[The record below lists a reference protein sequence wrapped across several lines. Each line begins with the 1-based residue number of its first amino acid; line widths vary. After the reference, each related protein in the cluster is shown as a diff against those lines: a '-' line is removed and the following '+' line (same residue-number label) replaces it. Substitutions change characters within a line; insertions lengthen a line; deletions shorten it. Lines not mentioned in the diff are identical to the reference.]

1 MTRAGTRA
9 ARAGLNRPLQESPR
23 PEVQP
28 VYLSSVYTFAD
39 VDDVE
44 EYYGA
49 RPEGRYLYGRSG
61 HPNRAELERAVA
73 DLEHAHGALATSSGM
88 AAIAAVALGTL
99 TAGDRVLL
107 STDVYGGTLELFR
120 TVLQRFGVGCD
131 FADCTDLD
139 AVSGAITPRTRWVIC
154 ESSSNPLLAVP
165 DIAAL
170 ASCAHEHGARLLVD
184 NTFATPLLV
193 RPLELGADAV
203 LHSATKYLSGHSD
216 VSAGVVCADRQTIR
230 DIEAAAVT
238 VGLVLSPF
246 DAWLATRGLR
256 TLALRM
262 RTACANAQALAQ
274 MCDRHPGVRETL
286 YPGLAQHPQHALAT
300 KQFGGLYG
308 AIVSIRLEDDRERV
322 NRFMRRLSEIPF
334 APSLAGAAT
343 SLSHPETTSH
353 RAFTVSERRERGITE
368 GLIRIS
374 VGIEETPDL
383 LQEFTHALGED

>member
-1 MTRAGTRA
+1 MTQAGTRA
-9 ARAGLNRPLQESPR
+9 ARAGLNRPLREAPR

-28 VYLSSVYTFAD
+28 VYLSSVYTFED

-44 EYYGA
+44 QYYAA

-61 HPNRAELERAVA
+61 HPNRSELERAVA
-73 DLEHAHGALATSSGM
+73 DLEHAGAAVATSSGM
-88 AAIAAVALGTL
+88 AAITAVALGTL

-120 TVLQRFGVGCD
+120 SVLGRFGVGCD
-131 FADCTDLD
+131 FVDCTDLD
-139 AVSGAITPRTRWVIC
+139 AVERAIHARTRWIIC

-165 DIAAL
+165 DIRAL
-170 ASCAHEHGARLLVD
+170 AACAHAHGVRVLVD

-216 VSAGVVCADRQTIR
+216 VSAGVVCADRDTISV
-230 DIEAAAVT
+230 IEAAAVT

-262 RTACANAQALAQ
+262 RAACANAQALAEL
-274 MCDRHPGVRETL
+274 CDRHPSVVETL
-286 YPGLAQHPQHALAT
+286 YPGLPQHPQHALAT
-300 KQFGGLYG
+300 AQFGKLYG
-308 AIVSIRLEDDRERV
+308 AIVSIRLEDDRDRV

-353 RAFTVSERRERGITE
+353 RAFTKDERRARGISE
-368 GLIRIS
+368 GLIRVS
-374 VGIEETPDL
+374 VGIEETSDL
-383 LQEFTHALGED
+383 LEEFTHALDED